1 MLYGKAE
8 DRKATNKFHSVLTYF
23 IKLHRLL
30 SFLSLLWL
38 LRQHK
43 KQLNNYFHNQ
53 QDKKWDI
60 TPLFKRRK
68 TGCGKK
74 SHAKIHK
81 TQEQRSHPQAQIPPP
96 SADPTSKS
104 RKYCKWFV
112 VSFAVP
118 TLQTT
123 EKCER
128 TKRRVTA
135 HVLETI
141 KIVKGKKGIQ
151 KTYEPMTKRKNKIA
165 LLILVP
171 PLMAPV

>member
-1 MLYGKAE
+1 MLK
-8 DRKATNKFHSVLTYF
+8 S
-23 IKLHRLL
+23 IKPRN
-30 SFLSLLWL
+30 
-38 LRQHK
+38 R
-43 KQLNNYFHNQ
+43 
-53 QDKKWDI
+53 DP
-60 TPLFKRRK
+60 TPK
-68 TGCGKK
+68 
-74 SHAKIHK
+74 H
-81 TQEQRSHPQAQIPPP
+81 RSHPQVQILPPR
-96 SADPTSKS
+96 AENIV
-104 RKYCKWFV
+104 KWFV

>member
-1 MLYGKAE
+1 MLYRKAE
-8 DRKATNKFHSVLTYF
+8 DRTATNKFHSVLTYF

-81 TQEQRSHPQAQIPPP
+81 TQEQQAQIPPP

-104 RKYCKWFV
+104 RKYCKMVCCVICRPHLTDHWEIWKDKMQSDSTCFGNYKNCQRKKRH
-112 VSFAVP
+112 SKN
-118 TLQTT
+118 L
-123 EKCER
+123 R
-128 TKRRVTA
+128 T
-135 HVLETI
+135 HD
-141 KIVKGKKGIQ
+141 KK
-151 KTYEPMTKRKNKIA
+151 EE
-165 LLILVP
+165 
-171 PLMAPV
+171 